1 MDDKGEGG
9 SKISKMATSDKNE
22 STVLLVHVYLGHPG
36 SKFGEI
42 WVLSDSK
49 NRIISQKNYFS
60 YH

>member
-42 WVLSDSK
+42 WVRSDSK
-49 NRIISQKNYFS
+49 NN
-60 YH
+60 